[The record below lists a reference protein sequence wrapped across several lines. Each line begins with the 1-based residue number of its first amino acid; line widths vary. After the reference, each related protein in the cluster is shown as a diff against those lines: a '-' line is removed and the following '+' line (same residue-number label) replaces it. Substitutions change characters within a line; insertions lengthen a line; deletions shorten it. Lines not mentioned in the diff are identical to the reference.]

1 MAILSSEASQ
11 LMKMNFIR
19 SSSSTDRVRAIS
31 RLLFRLVDPDQAIH
45 LLDSNLSL
53 SEKRE
58 VQDSLGQGFR
68 LLIGQPTGHYKLNL
82 GDAQHR
88 DILQRLMI
96 VNKEDRAWLSA
107 RYPDLD
113 TSQHGNGQRF
123 RNEKLDRVKIEL
135 HPRMFQ
141 SVRAHDTRSSSAACM
156 DLFIL
161 ALVVLQLPSAGLLEF
176 DYVVAKRPSSR
187 LKPVHSITLSRILQK
202 AGVHQ
207 LVLKVGGSAPEFSEA
222 DDDSAV
228 AAAVA
233 SHTSSPSHSQ
243 GMRTCLC
250 RGRDCD
256 WNDVVA
262 LTFSRRCV
270 VVRSCAL
277 VVQTSLPS
285 AALPFIALGW

>member
-1 MAILSSEASQ
+1 VFFGLFVQGCGFSHVCQLLDIAASDMAIMSSEASQ
-11 LMKMNFIR
+11 LMKMNFIK

-96 VNKEDRAWLSA
+96 VNKEDRAWLSV

-141 SVRAHDTRSSSAACM
+141 TVCCLVVACM
-156 DLFIL
+156 ESVGFMLWEFSCSY
-161 ALVVLQLPSAGLLEF
+161 LPLDCWSL
-176 DYVVAKRPSSR
+176 
-187 LKPVHSITLSRILQK
+187 ITLWQS
-202 AGVHQ
+202 GHPV
-207 LVLKVGGSAPEFSEA
+207 
-222 DDDSAV
+222 D
-228 AAAVA
+228 
-233 SHTSSPSHSQ
+233 
-243 GMRTCLC
+243 
-250 RGRDCD
+250 
-256 WNDVVA
+256 
-262 LTFSRRCV
+262 
-270 VVRSCAL
+270 
-277 VVQTSLPS
+277 
-285 AALPFIALGW
+285 